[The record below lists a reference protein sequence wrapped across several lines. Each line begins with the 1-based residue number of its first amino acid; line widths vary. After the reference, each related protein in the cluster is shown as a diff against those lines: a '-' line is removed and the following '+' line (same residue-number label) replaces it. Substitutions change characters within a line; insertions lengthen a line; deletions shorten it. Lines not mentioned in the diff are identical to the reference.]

1 MKTSDIFSSRYVGQK
16 DIGKGTLRAVI
27 DDVRLEEVKGNHG
40 MEDKAIIYFKGDN
53 PKPLIL
59 NTTNCSAIEDSY
71 GEETDSWRGQPIE
84 LYIDPGVVYGGKRT
98 GGVRVRVPSSGG
110 VKRAASGGGNDSTW
124 SWAEAQQ
131 YAAEA
136 GIDTDAL
143 KAALKDMGCT
153 AYNHQRDTAKVK
165 QLINDAT
172 GASDGGAEPDDE
184 SIPF

>member
-1 MKTSDIFSSRYVGQK
+1 MKRKDAFPSTYLGQQ
-16 DIGKGTLRAVI
+16 DIGKGTELAVI
-27 DDVRLEEVKGNHG
+27 EDVRLEEIKSDHG
-40 MEDKAIIYFKGDN
+40 MEDKPVMYFRGDSL
-53 PKPLIL
+53 KPMIVN
-59 NTTNCSAIEDSY
+59 NTNFQTIEGSY
-71 GEETDSWRGQPIE
+71 GDETDDWRGKEVE
-84 LYIDPGVVYGGKRT
+84 LYVDPGIMFGQKRV

-165 QLINDAT
+165 QLIDEAV